1 MSPLPRSPL
10 PVLGAAFA
18 AILVILVVMVAG
30 SDSVGRALVARH
42 ENEVQLAELRDLA
55 ARKPWDYGET

>member
-1 MSPLPRSPL
+1 
-10 PVLGAAFA
+10 VLGAAFA